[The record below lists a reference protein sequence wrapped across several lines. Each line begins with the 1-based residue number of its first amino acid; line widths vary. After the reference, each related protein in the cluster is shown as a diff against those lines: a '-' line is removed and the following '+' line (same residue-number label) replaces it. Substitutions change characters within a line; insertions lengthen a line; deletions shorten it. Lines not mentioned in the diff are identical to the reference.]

1 MVDSWL
7 DDILRHASTL
17 AETSDLVLEPL
28 DDGGLAARVRIAG
41 IYRELRRCPAAGAA
55 AAVARLKA
63 LAGVPAYIVDEPQDG
78 RVDGRPFGFPGDLR
92 ASFLPTVR
100 GPRAALRLPALG
112 ELPGSGALGL
122 PGAVIA
128 GLQAAI
134 RSPQGLVLVCGPTGS
149 GKTTTIHSLLAE
161 LAAERPDRSPL
172 AIEDPV
178 ERRLAGVV
186 QVEVRPH
193 LGFGFAE
200 ALRAGLRQDPDVL
213 VIGEVRDPETAQAA
227 VRAALTGHQ
236 VITTLHCGRAA
247 EALPRLIEMGV
258 APELLL
264 PVLSGV
270 LAQRLV
276 RTVHGACAGAGCAA
290 CHGGFAGRCAVADWT
305 APGHAARLAW
315 AQGTAP
321 PLLADLDHQAAG
333 LISGGLTTAAEVAR
347 AIGGRA

>member
-1 MVDSWL
+1 MADPWI
-7 DDILRHASTL
+7 DDILRQAATL
-17 AETSDLVLEPL
+17 AEASDLVLEPL
-28 DDGGLAARVRIAG
+28 DDGTLAVRARIAG
-41 IYRELRRCPAAGAA
+41 IYRELKRCPLDGAA

-78 RVDGRPFGFPGDLR
+78 RIDGRPFGLPGDLR

-100 GPRAALRLPALG
+100 GPRAALRLPAVG
-112 ELPGSGALGL
+112 ALPKPDALGL
-122 PGAVIA
+122 PDAVIA
-128 GLQAAI
+128 GLRAAV

-161 LAAERPDRSPL
+161 LAAERPDRLPL

-178 ERRLAGVV
+178 ERRLPGVV

-193 LGFGFAE
+193 LHFGFAE

-213 VIGEVRDPETAQAA
+213 VIGEVRDPVTAQAA
-227 VRAALTGHQ
+227 VRAALTGHL
-236 VITTLHCGRAA
+236 VITTLHCGRAV

-258 APELLL
+258 TPELLL

-276 RTVHGACAGAGCAA
+276 RTVHAACAGAGCSG
-290 CHGGFAGRCAVADWT
+290 CHAGYSGRRAVADWT
-305 APGHAARLAW
+305 MPDHAARLAW
-315 AQGTAP
+315 ARGIAP
-321 PLLADLDHQAAG
+321 ALHADLDTQAA
-333 LISGGLTTAAEVAR
+333 LMISTGLTTPAEVGR
-347 AIGGRA
+347 AIGARS